1 MSEAIPLTLQLC
13 NRPYR
18 MKVDPEKE
26 SMIRKIG
33 QDINQKTAELKAQ
46 FPGRDEQDYM
56 AMTLLSYITAL
67 QQEPVTTNTD
77 DTDLIEILQTLHT
90 LIDE

>member
-18 MKVDPEKE
+18 IKVDPEKE

-67 QQEPVTTNTD
+67 QQEPVSTNTD
-77 DTDLIEILQTLHT
+77 DTDLIETLQTLHT